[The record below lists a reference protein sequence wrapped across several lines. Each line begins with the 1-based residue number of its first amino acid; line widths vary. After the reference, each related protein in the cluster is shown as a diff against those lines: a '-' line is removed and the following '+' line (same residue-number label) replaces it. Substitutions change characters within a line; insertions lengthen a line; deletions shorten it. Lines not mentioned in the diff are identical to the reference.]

1 MVLLMEVRATGD
13 TERIAPFFTKSP
25 ASLQT
30 DSGPARKRCRV
41 ATAGLAD
48 QTTLHLALA
57 PLPIKGID
65 SSADF
70 SLNSFL
76 FQILALIAV
85 GLSTPDTEF
94 QLHSMIF
101 PIETEGD

>member
-1 MVLLMEVRATGD
+1 MPKDFEIPSDQLEANVAQTRREHAKRYGH
-13 TERIAPFFTKSP
+13 ISGAPGFSP
-25 ASLQT
+25 YQ
-30 DSGPARKRCRV
+30 SGTV
-41 ATAGLAD
+41 
-48 QTTLHLALA
+48 ALA

-70 SLNSFL
+70 SLDSFL

-101 PIETEGD
+101 PIETKGD

>member
-1 MVLLMEVRATGD
+1 MRRREG
-13 TERIAPFFTKSP
+13 APSFSP
-25 ASLQT
+25 YQ
-30 DSGPARKRCRV
+30 SGTV
-41 ATAGLAD
+41 
-48 QTTLHLALA
+48 ALA

-70 SLNSFL
+70 SLDSFL

-94 QLHSMIF
+94 QLHWMTKISFALLTAGIV
-101 PIETEGD
+101 ET

>member
-1 MVLLMEVRATGD
+1 MLGLRKLTSSAGRRISDSTDRLRDEFLRQDPPATLSRSDCGLGD
-13 TERIAPFFTKSP
+13 P
-25 ASLQT
+25 
-30 DSGPARKRCRV
+30 
-41 ATAGLAD
+41 
-48 QTTLHLALA
+48 TTLHLALA

-70 SLNSFL
+70 SLDSFL
-76 FQILALIAV
+76 FQILALIAM

-101 PIETEGD
+101 PIKAEGD

>member
-1 MVLLMEVRATGD
+1 MLQPHGSDLPRGNAPAIASQIHSAVGRLSQDPPATLSRSDCGLGD
-13 TERIAPFFTKSP
+13 P
-25 ASLQT
+25 
-30 DSGPARKRCRV
+30 
-41 ATAGLAD
+41 
-48 QTTLHLALA
+48 TTLHLALA

-70 SLNSFL
+70 SLDSFL
-76 FQILALIAV
+76 FQILALIAM

-101 PIETEGD
+101 PIKAEGD